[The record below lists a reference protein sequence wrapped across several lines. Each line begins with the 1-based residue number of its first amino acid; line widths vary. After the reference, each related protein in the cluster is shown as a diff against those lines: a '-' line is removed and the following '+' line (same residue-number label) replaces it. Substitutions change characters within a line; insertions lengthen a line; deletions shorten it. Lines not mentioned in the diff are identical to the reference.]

1 MKPKVS
7 IIVPIYNVDQYLRRC
22 LESLVNQ
29 SFKEI
34 EILCINDGSTDGSQA
49 IVDDY
54 AKCYPN
60 IVKSF
65 VKLNGGL
72 SDARNYGL
80 DCAQGE
86 FIAFVDSDDWIEL
99 TMIEEMYKVII
110 EQSADIAVCDLQYI
124 YDTQRKQYVSGG
136 DFEEESIISN
146 PNIIK
151 INNSAWN
158 KLYKS
163 SLFDDV
169 RFPKGLWYEDLG
181 CVPILLAKANKV
193 VKINKI
199 FYNYFQREGS
209 IMHTHSEKIFDIYKA
224 IDLIQDYVQHFNIP
238 CLKEV
243 KSLYVE
249 HGAKLTTIKIK
260 DYQENREKL
269 LIKNFLFLQQRYPKW
284 IKDPIIKSYSTKEKI
299 VLYLLAFKQYK
310 ILLAL
315 YDWKWK
321 NE

>member
-34 EILCINDGSTDGSQA
+34 EILCINDGSTDGSQT

-110 EQSADIAVCDLQYI
+110 EQSADIAVCDLQYV

-136 DFEEESIISN
+136 ILKKKVSLVTLTLLRSIIVPGISY
-146 PNIIK
+146 I
-151 INNSAWN
+151 
-158 KLYKS
+158 
-163 SLFDDV
+163 SL
-169 RFPKGLWYEDLG
+169 
-181 CVPILLAKANKV
+181 
-193 VKINKI
+193 
-199 FYNYFQREGS
+199 
-209 IMHTHSEKIFDIYKA
+209 
-224 IDLIQDYVQHFNIP
+224 
-238 CLKEV
+238 
-243 KSLYVE
+243 
-249 HGAKLTTIKIK
+249 
-260 DYQENREKL
+260 
-269 LIKNFLFLQQRYPKW
+269 
-284 IKDPIIKSYSTKEKI
+284 
-299 VLYLLAFKQYK
+299 LYLMMLDFQKDCGTK
-310 ILLAL
+310 ILDVCQS
-315 YDWKWK
+315 Y
-321 NE
+321 